1 MAANKERYG
10 WLIRTKEINSKNEMK
25 NERAKNR
32 IYNEGKIQ
40 IFINQRKNEKKKEK
54 GVDERR
60 KGAYNTFSLAHEC
73 QRRASKIS

>member
-1 MAANKERYG
+1 MKEQ
-10 WLIRTKEINSKNEMK
+10 
-25 NERAKNR
+25 KNR

-54 GVDERR
+54 GVDERK